1 MNKFLPLIEKVLVI
15 SLIIGF
21 LLKFSGTNVPI
32 LLNLSLAGLGITFFL
47 KIYLPIDIETEENVQ
62 PEESKI
68 SGLNELLS
76 KYIIPKVIWIGTAI
90 ATIGILLYN
99 LQLGNEGY
107 LRLLYMD
114 RRRHPG
120 RA

>member
-1 MNKFLPLIEKVLVI
+1 M
-15 SLIIGF
+15 
-21 LLKFSGTNVPI
+21 
-32 LLNLSLAGLGITFFL
+32 
-47 KIYLPIDIETEENVQ
+47 PIDIETEENVQ

-107 LRLLYMD
+107 LRLLYMGGLTIIVAFIVMLFLKAIGTKYLKAGI
-114 RRRHPG
+114 PALI
-120 RA
+120 RALPTLLIVGYILFV